1 MTKDDKKI
9 VRNVILFCI
18 MFSVFFTFY
27 RIITLMDKNKHN
39 SDNVTIEEIYIPL
52 DNQSYN
58 ENIFNK
64 QGFNN
69 QLNNNMVLDNS
80 NAGNI
85 NKSNVID
92 SLAEL
97 DNNTHVANPYENL
110 DSMLYEAVLKGDFE
124 NVRRFIDM
132 GANVNGID
140 NNGNTIIYRMALQ
153 KNLNLDQLNSINY
166 LLIKGANPNKSNYN
180 GYTPLTAH
188 LSSNLFNK
196 DFLDRLIKYNT
207 EINSPD
213 FEGETPLHF
222 AVMNSNIEAVTY
234 LLENGANVNVKNKDG
249 ITPLHIAVD
258 KKSYDITAELLHND
272 ADRNTKDIN
281 GISALD
287 MAKKSGDVDLYRLFS
302 ITQEDLEKDKNNE
315 TLLKALEEKAG
326 LPAVSNIAENVAK
339 GFINRPIKQD
349 KGSSSIEGKF
359 VGENPTPLIAALYFN
374 YNEIAKA
381 LIKVGADVNKP
392 NDYPYYSPLMVASE
406 NNNIEMVKELLANG
420 ADINYTSKMDGITAL
435 NVTEKADIAD
445 LILKAGAD
453 ANIIANKKCLSPL
466 QLAVINNNYDL
477 AEVLLKYGANAN
489 HVDCSE
495 YKPVIAN
502 AIDTSNPA
510 LVRLLLQYNAGVNT
524 EVGEDL
530 HTKVIDYAKQ
540 KGNKLIIDM
549 IEQQLNKTK
558 PKQVDMGIDLDNN
571 TDNNSDNNTVVVTK
585 PNIKADNNTN
595 VEKNMDN
602 KTVNNNIYDNKTIK
616 NNIIKDNN
624 SLKDNK
630 TLNYNNLIND
640 NKTTVIDNKSKN
652 NIIINTDNVS
662 KIDNKTFNKIK
673 PYTDNRTLKIDNKT
687 IPNIKLPIDNKSNEI
702 DDIMNNLVNE
712 L

>member
-27 RIITLMDKNKHN
+27 RIVTLMDKNKNN
-39 SDNVTIEEIYIPL
+39 SDNATIEEIYIPL

-58 ENIFNK
+58 ENIFNE
-64 QGFNN
+64 QNFSN
-69 QLNNNMVLDNS
+69 QIINNNISLDNS
-80 NAGNI
+80 SAGKI
-85 NKSNVID
+85 NNSNVID

-97 DNNTHVANPYENL
+97 DNNTQVANPYENL
-110 DSMLYEAVLKGDFE
+110 DSMLYDAVLKGDFE
-124 NVRRFIDM
+124 NVRRFINM
-132 GANVNGID
+132 GANVNGVD
-140 NNGNTIIYRMALQ
+140 SNGNTIIYRMALQ
-153 KNLNLDQLNSINY
+153 KKLTMDQLNGINY

-196 DFLDRLIKYNT
+196 DLVDRLIKYNT

-213 FEGETPLHF
+213 FEGDTPLHF

-281 GISALD
+281 GVSALD
-287 MAKKSGDVDLYRLFS
+287 MAKKSEDVDLYRLFS
-302 ITQEDLEKDKNNE
+302 ITKEDLEKDKNNE
-315 TLLKALEEKAG
+315 ALLKALEEKSG

-374 YNEIAKA
+374 YNDIAKA

-435 NVTEKADIAD
+435 NVTEKADIAE

-558 PKQVDMGIDLDNN
+558 PKQVDMGIDI
-571 TDNNSDNNTVVVTK
+571 DNNSDNNTVVVTK
-585 PNIKADNNTN
+585 PNIKVDNNTN
-595 VEKNMDN
+595 TNMENNIIIDN
-602 KTVNNNIYDNKTIK
+602 KTKNNNIVT
-616 NNIIKDNN
+616 
-624 SLKDNK
+624 DNK
-630 TLNYNNLIND
+630 TLNNKIKND
-640 NKTTVIDNKSKN
+640 NISN
-652 NIIINTDNVS
+652 NIIINKDNKS
-662 KIDNKTFNKIK
+662 KIDNKTLNKLK